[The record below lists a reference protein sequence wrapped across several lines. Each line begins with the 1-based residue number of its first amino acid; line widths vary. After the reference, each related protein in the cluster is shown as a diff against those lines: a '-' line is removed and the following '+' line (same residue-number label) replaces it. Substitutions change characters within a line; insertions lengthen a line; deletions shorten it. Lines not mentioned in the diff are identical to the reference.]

1 MFPSFNK
8 SELALVYIDCKFINS
23 CYNKTVNIKGS
34 EHMELAKNLP
44 AIIVRGT
51 MPIPNNDF
59 RIEVGRKVSLRA
71 VEEAEKNFGGYA
83 LILIQKNPMIEEP
96 TIEDIEP
103 YGVLAKVQMK
113 IKLPNEAYKVK
124 LQIMNR
130 VKVKEYFITDPYF
143 VCEYE
148 EIETINGNVDEEV
161 TLVKMIVQEVA
172 TNAQTLLLPNN
183 QVMEKIQQGL
193 TSDKV
198 CDLIAFNLKIA
209 DQSKYRYLE
218 TPELNS
224 RLRMLLE
231 DINKQKM
238 IVDLEQ
244 KINEDIKKSID
255 ENQKEY
261 YLREKMRA
269 IQNEL
274 GDKAKKEEEIDEL
287 RTKILKAQ
295 MPKAIEEK
303 ALQELSRYQNTPSA
317 MAESSIIKTYLDLL
331 VELPWKK
338 ASKDNYD
345 LSKVK
350 TKLDENHYALENVK
364 ERIIEYLAV
373 KIMTRR
379 NPQTILCFAGPPGVG
394 KTSLAIS
401 IAEALNRKFVK
412 QSLGGVRDESE
423 IRGHRRTYVGAM
435 PGRIIKGMKDA
446 KTVNPVFLL
455 DEIDKMSSDF
465 KGDPASAMLEV
476 LDPEQNA
483 RFSDHYL
490 EEPYDLSQV
499 LFITTAN
506 YLENV
511 PAPLRD
517 RMEIVELSSYTEQ
530 EKFQIAKRHLIT
542 KQLKAHGITEK
553 EFSITD
559 DSIYYII
566 RHYTREAGVRELNRY
581 IGALIRKSIKEIL
594 LTKKPSIHITIENIV
609 SYIGKPKYVHNLADE
624 KEQIGV
630 ATGLAY
636 TAFGGDTLP
645 VEVTYYKGNGKLM
658 LTGKLGDV
666 MKESAQ
672 TALSFVKSKA
682 LSLNIDPEIFNVNDF
697 HVHVPEGA
705 IPKDGP
711 SAGITIATAIISAA
725 TQRYV
730 NKEVGM
736 TGEITLRGYVL
747 PIGGLKEKAI
757 AAHRSGLKIILIPK
771 DNEKDIDDIP
781 KEVRD
786 ALKIIPVE
794 NVTDVFQYAIK

>member
-1 MFPSFNK
+1 
-8 SELALVYIDCKFINS
+8 
-23 CYNKTVNIKGS
+23 
-34 EHMELAKNLP
+34 MELSKSLP
-44 AIIVRGT
+44 AIVVRGT
-51 MPIPNNDF
+51 VPIPNNDF
-59 RIEVGRKVSLRA
+59 RIEVGRKVSLKA
-71 VEEAEKNFGGYA
+71 LEEAEKNFGSYA
-83 LILIQKNPMIEEP
+83 LVLIQKNPLIEEP
-96 TIEDIEP
+96 TVDDIEA
-103 YGVLAKVQMK
+103 YGALVKVQMK
-113 IKLPNEAYKVK
+113 IKLPNDAYKVK
-124 LQIMNR
+124 LQVISR
-130 VKVKEYFITDPYF
+130 IKIKEYFLTDPYF
-143 VCEYE
+143 VVEYQE
-148 EIETINGNVDEEV
+148 HETVPGNVDEEV
-161 TLVKMIVQEVA
+161 TLIKMIVQEVA
-172 TNAQTLLLPNN
+172 NHAQTILIPNN
-183 QVMEKIQQGL
+183 QVLEKVQQGL
-193 TSDKV
+193 STEKI
-198 CDLIAFNLKIA
+198 CDMIVFNLKTT
-209 DQSKYRYLE
+209 DQQKYKYVE
-218 TPELNS
+218 ENNLNN

-244 KINEDIKKSID
+244 KINDEIKKSID

-274 GDKAKKEEEIDEL
+274 GDKAKKEEEIDEF
-287 RTKILKAQ
+287 RKKILAAK
-295 MPKAIEEK
+295 MPKNIEEK
-303 ALQELSRYQNTPSA
+303 ALAELNKYQSTPAS
-317 MAESSIIKTYLDLL
+317 MAESQIIKNYLDLL
-331 VELPWKK
+331 VDLPWKK

-345 LSKVK
+345 LKKVME
-350 TKLDENHYALENVK
+350 KLDEQHYGLEVVK

-373 KIMTRR
+373 KIMTKR

-401 IAEALNRKFVK
+401 IAEALGRKFVK

-423 IRGHRRTYVGAM
+423 IRGHRRTYIGAL
-435 PGRIIKGMKDA
+435 PGRIVKGMRDA
-446 KTVNPVFLL
+446 GTVNPVFLL
-455 DEIDKMSSDF
+455 DEIDKMASDY

-483 RFSDHYL
+483 KFSDHYL

-530 EKFQIAKRHLIT
+530 EKHKIAQKHLVP
-542 KQLKAHGITEK
+542 KQLKAHGITSK
-553 EFSITD
+553 EFSID
-559 DSIYYII
+559 DDAIYYII

-581 IGALIRKSIKEIL
+581 IGSLIRKSIKNIL
-594 LTKKPSIHITIENIV
+594 MNKEEHVAITVDNIE
-609 SYIGKPKYVHNLADE
+609 SFIGKQKFTHNNSDV
-624 KEQIGV
+624 QDQVGV

-645 VEVTYYKGNGKLM
+645 VEVTYYKGTGKLV

-666 MKESAQ
+666 MKESAM

-682 LSLNIDPEIFNVNDF
+682 KQYNIDEDLFNNNDF

-711 SAGITIATAIISAA
+711 SAGITMATAIYSAA
-725 TQRYV
+725 TQRLIK
-730 NKEVGM
+730 KEVGM

-747 PIGGLKEKAI
+747 PIGGLKEKSI
-757 AAHRSGLKIILIPK
+757 AAHRSGLKTIIIPK
-771 DNEKDIDDIP
+771 DNLKDVDDIP
-781 KEVRD
+781 QEVKD
-786 ALKIIPVE
+786 ALTIIPVE
-794 NVTDVFQYAIK
+794 NVNDVFQIALK

>member
-1 MFPSFNK
+1 
-8 SELALVYIDCKFINS
+8 VI
-23 CYNKTVNIKGS
+23 
-34 EHMELAKNLP
+34 
-44 AIIVRGT
+44 
-51 MPIPNNDF
+51 
-59 RIEVGRKVSLRA
+59 
-71 VEEAEKNFGGYA
+71 
-83 LILIQKNPMIEEP
+83 ILIQKNPLIEEP
-96 TIEDIEP
+96 TTEDIET
-103 YGVLAKVQMK
+103 YGVLAKIQMK
-113 IKLPNEAYKVK
+113 IKLPNDAYKVK
-124 LQIMNR
+124 LSILNR
-130 VKVKEYFITDPYF
+130 IKVKDYFLTDPYY
-143 VCEYE
+143 VIEYDE
-148 EIETINGNVDEEV
+148 QETVLSNTDEEV
-161 TLVKMIVQEVA
+161 TLVKMVVSEIASHQ
-172 TNAQTLLLPNN
+172 QTILQPNN

-193 TSDKV
+193 TSEKV
-198 CDLIAFNLKIA
+198 CDMVAFNLKSSE
-209 DQSKYRYLE
+209 QEKYKYLE
-218 TPELNS
+218 ENDLNK
-224 RLRMLLE
+224 RLRMVLE

-238 IVDLEQ
+238 IVNLEQ
-244 KINEDIKKSID
+244 KINDEIKKSID

-287 RTKILKAQ
+287 RTKILQAK

-303 ALQELSRYQNTPSA
+303 ALAELARYQSTPSA

-331 VELPWKK
+331 VDLPWKK

-345 LSKVK
+345 LKKVQD
-350 TKLDENHYALENVK
+350 KLDENHYALEKVK

-373 KIMTRR
+373 KIMTKR
-379 NPQTILCFAGPPGVG
+379 NPQTILCLAGPPGVG

-423 IRGHRRTYVGAM
+423 IRGHRRTYIGAM

-483 RFSDHYL
+483 KFSDHYL

-530 EKFQIAKRHLIT
+530 EKFQIARRHLIK
-542 KQLKAHGITEK
+542 KQLKAHGIK
-553 EFSITD
+553 DKDFSITD
-559 DSIYYII
+559 EAIYYII

-581 IGALIRKSIKEIL
+581 IGALIRKGIKEIL
-594 LTKKPSIHITIENIV
+594 LKKAETINITEDNLV
-609 SYIGKPKYVHNLADE
+609 NYIGKQKFTHNLADE

-645 VEVTYYKGNGKLM
+645 VEVTYYKGKGHLV

-672 TALSFVKSKA
+672 TALSFVKA
-682 LSLNIDPEIFNVNDF
+682 NADSLGLEPKLFEENDF

-705 IPKDGP
+705 VPKDGP
-711 SAGITIATAIISAA
+711 SAGITIATAIVSAC
-725 TQRYV
+725 TQKYV
-730 NKEVGM
+730 KKEVGM

-747 PIGGLKEKAI
+747 PIGGLKEKSI
-757 AAHRSGLKIILIPK
+757 AAHRSGLKTILIPK
-771 DNEKDIDDIP
+771 ENEKDVDDIP
-781 KEVRD
+781 EEVRN

-794 NVTDVFQYAIK
+794 NVHEVFKIALK

>member
-1 MFPSFNK
+1 
-8 SELALVYIDCKFINS
+8 
-23 CYNKTVNIKGS
+23 
-34 EHMELAKNLP
+34 MELAKNLP
-44 AIIVRGT
+44 AVIVRGV

-71 VEEAEKNFGGYA
+71 VEEAEKNFGGYT

-96 TIEDIEP
+96 TTEDIEP

-124 LQIMNR
+124 LQIMSR
-130 VKVKEYFITDPYF
+130 IKVKEYFITDPYF

-148 EIETINGNVDEEV
+148 EVETIPGNVDEEV

-172 TNAQTLLLPNN
+172 TNQQTLLIPNN

-193 TSDKV
+193 TSEKV
-198 CDLIAFNLKIA
+198 CDLVAFNLKTT

-218 TPELNS
+218 TPELNA
-224 RLRMLLE
+224 RLRLLLE

-295 MPKAIEEK
+295 MPKVIEEK
-303 ALQELSRYQNTPSA
+303 ALQELSRYQNTPAA
-317 MAESSIIKTYLDLL
+317 MAESTIIKTYLDLL
-331 VELPWKK
+331 VDLPWKK

-379 NPQTILCFAGPPGVG
+379 NPQTILCLAGPPGVG

-435 PGRIIKGMKDA
+435 PGRIIKGMRDA

-455 DEIDKMSSDF
+455 DEIDKMSSDY

-530 EKFQIAKRHLIT
+530 EKFQIARRHLLT
-542 KQLKAHGITEK
+542 KQLKAHGINDAQ
-553 EFSITD
+553 FSISD

-566 RHYTREAGVRELNRY
+566 QHYTREAGVRELNRY

-594 LTKKPSIHITIENIV
+594 LTKKEKIEITVDNIV

-645 VEVTYYKGNGKLM
+645 VEVTYYKGNGKLV

-682 LSLNIDPEIFNVNDF
+682 LSLNVDPEIFNDNDF

-705 IPKDGP
+705 VPKDGP

-725 TQRYV
+725 TQKYV

-757 AAHRSGLKIILIPK
+757 AAHRSGLKTILIPK

-781 KEVRD
+781 QEVRD
-786 ALKIIPVE
+786 ALKIITVE
-794 NVTDVFQYAIK
+794 NVVDVFQYALK

>member
-1 MFPSFNK
+1 
-8 SELALVYIDCKFINS
+8 
-23 CYNKTVNIKGS
+23 
-34 EHMELAKNLP
+34 MELSKSLP
-44 AIIVRGT
+44 AIVVRGT

-59 RIEVGRKVSLRA
+59 RIEVGRKVSLKA

-83 LILIQKNPMIEEP
+83 LVLIQKNPLIEEP
-96 TIEDIEP
+96 TKEDIEQ
-103 YGVLAKVQMK
+103 YGTLVKVQMK
-113 IKLPNEAYKVK
+113 IKLPNDAYKVK
-124 LQIMNR
+124 LTVLSRI
-130 VKVKEYFITDPYF
+130 KVKEYFITEPYF
-143 VCEYE
+143 VAEYD
-148 EIETINGNVDEEV
+148 EIETKPGNVDEEV
-161 TLVKMIVQEVA
+161 TLVKMIVTEVA
-172 TNAQTLLLPNN
+172 ANAQTILIPNN

-193 TSDKV
+193 TSEKV
-198 CDLIAFNLKIA
+198 CDLVIFSLKSP
-209 DQSKYRYLE
+209 DQTKYRYLE
-218 TPELNS
+218 EANLNV

-244 KINEDIKKSID
+244 KINDEIKKSID

-274 GDKAKKEEEIDEL
+274 GDKAKREDEIDEL
-287 RTKILKAQ
+287 RTKILKAK
-295 MPKAIEEK
+295 MPKNIEEK
-303 ALQELSRYQNTPSA
+303 ALAELSRYQNTPAA

-331 VELPWKK
+331 VDLPWKK

-345 LSKVK
+345 LVKVK
-350 TKLDENHYALENVK
+350 EELDKNHYGLDNVK

-373 KIMTRR
+373 KIMTKR
-379 NPQTILCFAGPPGVG
+379 NPQTILCLAGPPGVG

-401 IAEALNRKFVK
+401 IANALNRKFVK

-423 IRGHRRTYVGAM
+423 IRGHRRTYIGAM

-446 KTVNPVFLL
+446 GTINPVFLL
-455 DEIDKMSSDF
+455 DEIDKMSSDY

-530 EKFQIAKRHLIT
+530 EKFQIARRHLID
-542 KQLKAHGITEK
+542 KQLKAHGITTK

-559 DSIYYII
+559 ETIYYII
-566 RHYTREAGVRELNRY
+566 RHYTREAGVRELNRF
-581 IGALIRKSIKEIL
+581 IGALIRKGIKEIL
-594 LTKKPSIHITIENIV
+594 MAKKGTIDISLQNV
-609 SYIGKPKYVHNLADE
+609 NDYIGKPKYMHNLSDE

-630 ATGLAY
+630 VTGLAY

-645 VEVTYYKGNGKLM
+645 VEVTYYKGKGMLL

-672 TALSFVKSKA
+672 TALSFVKSNAVA
-682 LSLNIDPEIFNVNDF
+682 LGIDPEIFNNNDF

-705 IPKDGP
+705 VPKDGP
-711 SAGITIATAIISAA
+711 SAGITIATAIVSAA

-730 NKEVGM
+730 KKDVGM

-747 PIGGLKEKAI
+747 PIGGLKEKSI
-757 AAHRSGLKIILIPK
+757 AAHRSGLKTILIPK
-771 DNEKDIDDIP
+771 DNVRDIDDIP
-781 KEVRD
+781 EEVRN
-786 ALKIIPVE
+786 ALTIIPVE
-794 NVTDVFQYAIK
+794 NVTDVFQYALK

>member
-1 MFPSFNK
+1 
-8 SELALVYIDCKFINS
+8 
-23 CYNKTVNIKGS
+23 
-34 EHMELAKNLP
+34 MELSKSLP

-51 MPIPNNDF
+51 IPIPNNDF
-59 RIEVGRKVSLRA
+59 RIEVGRKISLRA
-71 VEEAEKNFGGYA
+71 VEEAEKNFGSYA
-83 LILIQKNPMIEEP
+83 IILIQKNPMIEEP
-96 TIEDIEP
+96 TTEDIEA

-113 IKLPNEAYKVK
+113 IKLPNDAYKVK
-124 LQIMNR
+124 FSVISR
-130 VKVKEYFITDPYF
+130 IKVKEYFLTDPYF
-143 VCEYE
+143 VVEYQE
-148 EIETINGNVDEEV
+148 METEAGNIDEEV
-161 TLVKMIVQEVA
+161 TLIKMIVTEVA
-172 TNAQTLLLPNN
+172 SHAQTILLPNN
-183 QVMEKIQQGL
+183 NVLEKVQQGL
-193 TSDKV
+193 SSEKV
-198 CDLIAFNLKIA
+198 CDLVSFNLKSPE
-209 DQSKYRYLE
+209 QTKYRYLE
-218 TPELNS
+218 EIRLNY
-224 RLRMLLE
+224 RLRLLLE

-244 KINEDIKKSID
+244 KINDEIKKSID

-287 RTKILKAQ
+287 RKKILTAK
-295 MPKAIEEK
+295 MPKHIEEK
-303 ALQELSRYQNTPSA
+303 ALQELSRYQNTPQA
-317 MAESSIIKTYLDLL
+317 MAESSIIRTYLDLL
-331 VELPWKK
+331 IELPWKK
-338 ASKDNYD
+338 ASRDNYD
-345 LSKVK
+345 LKKVK
-350 TKLDENHYALENVK
+350 EKLDENHYGLEKVK

-373 KIMTRR
+373 KIMTKR

-455 DEIDKMSSDF
+455 DEIDKMSSDY

-483 RFSDHYL
+483 KFSDHYL
-490 EEPYDLSQV
+490 EEAYDLSQV

-530 EKFQIAKRHLIT
+530 EKFQIAKRHLIE
-542 KQLKAHGITEK
+542 KQLKAHGINQSQ
-553 EFSITD
+553 FDMTD
-559 DSIYYII
+559 ETIYYII
-566 RHYTREAGVRELNRY
+566 RHYTRESGVRELNRY

-594 LTKKPSIHITIENIV
+594 IQKVAKVSINIDNLTL
-609 SYIGKPKYVHNLADE
+609 YIGKPKYTHNLADE

-630 ATGLAY
+630 VTGLAY

-645 VEVTYYKGNGKLM
+645 VEVTYYKGNGKLV

-672 TALSFVKSKA
+672 TALSFIKSKA
-682 LSLNIDPEIFNVNDF
+682 SIFGIDDALFANNDF

-711 SAGITIATAIISAA
+711 SAGITIATAIYSAA

-730 NKEVGM
+730 KKDVGM

-747 PIGGLKEKAI
+747 PIGGLKEKSI
-757 AAHRSGLKIILIPK
+757 AAHRSGLKTILVPK
-771 DNEKDIDDIP
+771 DNNKDIDDIP
-781 KEVRD
+781 EEVKNE
-786 ALKIIPVE
+786 LNIVFIE
-794 NVTDVFQYAIK
+794 NILDVFQYAIK

>member
-1 MFPSFNK
+1 
-8 SELALVYIDCKFINS
+8 
-23 CYNKTVNIKGS
+23 
-34 EHMELAKNLP
+34 MELAKNLP
-44 AIIVRGT
+44 AIVVRGT

-59 RIEVGRKVSLRA
+59 RIEVGRKISLKA
-71 VEEAEKNFGGYA
+71 VEEAEKNFGSYVI
-83 LILIQKNPMIEEP
+83 ILIQKNPLIEEP
-96 TIEDIEP
+96 TVADIES

-113 IKLPNEAYKVK
+113 IKLPNDAYKVK
-124 LQIMNR
+124 LSILNR
-130 VKVKEYFITDPYF
+130 IKVKDYFITDPYF
-143 VCEYE
+143 VVEYDE
-148 EIETINGNVDEEV
+148 QETVLSNTDEEV
-161 TLVKMIVQEVA
+161 TLVKMVVNEVA
-172 TNAQTLLLPNN
+172 QNQQTILQPNN

-198 CDLIAFNLKIA
+198 CDMIAFNLKTNEQ
-209 DQSKYRYLE
+209 DKYKYLE
-218 TPELNS
+218 ENDLNK
-224 RLRMLLE
+224 RLRMVLE

-238 IVDLEQ
+238 IVDLES
-244 KINEDIKKSID
+244 KINEEIKKSID

-287 RTKILKAQ
+287 RTKILKAK

-303 ALQELSRYQNTPSA
+303 ALAELSRYQSTPSA

-331 VELPWKK
+331 VDLPWKK

-345 LSKVK
+345 LKKVQD
-350 TKLDENHYALENVK
+350 KLDENHYALEKVK

-373 KIMTRR
+373 KIMTKR
-379 NPQTILCFAGPPGVG
+379 NPQTILCLAGPPGVG

-423 IRGHRRTYVGAM
+423 IRGHRRTYIGAM

-483 RFSDHYL
+483 KFSDHYL

-530 EKFQIAKRHLIT
+530 EKFQIVRRHLIK

-559 DSIYYII
+559 DAIYHII
-566 RHYTREAGVRELNRY
+566 QHYTREAGVREVNRF
-581 IGALIRKSIKEIL
+581 IGALIRKGIKEIL
-594 LTKKPSIHITIENIV
+594 LKKINKIEITVDNLV
-609 SYIGKPKYVHNLADE
+609 HYIGKQKYTHNLADE

-645 VEVTYYKGNGKLM
+645 VEVTYYKGKGHLV

-672 TALSFVKSKA
+672 TALSFVKANSEV
-682 LSLNIDPEIFNVNDF
+682 LGLDPKLFEENDF

-711 SAGITIATAIISAA
+711 SAGITIATAIVSAA
-725 TQRYV
+725 TQKFV
-730 NKEVGM
+730 KKEVGM

-747 PIGGLKEKAI
+747 PIGGLKEKSI
-757 AAHRSGLKIILIPK
+757 AAHRSGLKTILIPK
-771 DNEKDIDDIP
+771 ENEKDIDDIP
-781 KEVRD
+781 DEVKD
-786 ALKIIPVE
+786 ALEIITVE
-794 NVTDVFQYAIK
+794 NVHEVFKIALK